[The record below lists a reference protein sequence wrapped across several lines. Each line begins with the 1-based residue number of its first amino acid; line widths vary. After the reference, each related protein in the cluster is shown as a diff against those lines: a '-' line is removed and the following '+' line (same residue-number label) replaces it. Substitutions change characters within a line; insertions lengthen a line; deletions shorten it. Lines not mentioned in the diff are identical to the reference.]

1 MTRTRL
7 TLLYGIFFVSG
18 FCGLIYES
26 IWSHYLKLILGHAAH
41 AQALVLIVFVGGLAL
56 GAWLAGN
63 VSSRLRNPILVYA
76 AVETLVALVAFAFHG
91 VFVRASNWALDWLLP
106 AVCAQEGLCWAN
118 WAVAAGLILAPSV
131 LLGATFPLMSAGILR
146 AGVSPGRGLSLLYFL
161 NSAGAA
167 LGVLLCGFVLIP
179 QFGLPGTLLV
189 AGTLNALVA
198 LGAYAAVRNA
208 TATAAAAAPQPV
220 GAAAPEAGG
229 TRLLLW
235 IAALTG
241 LSSFIY
247 EVVWIRMLTQV
258 LGAAT
263 HAFELMLASFIFGLA
278 LGGFWVRDRIDRAG
292 SPEALLAKVQ
302 ILMGVLAVATLPLY
316 LGTFEAMALTLKTLV
331 RSADGYAVFNA
342 VSAAMAMAVIL
353 PATICAGMT
362 LPVITAAL
370 LRRGHGEG
378 QIGRVYAA
386 NTFGAIVGVLLAVY
400 LLMPALGLKWALAT
414 GALVDIALGGLIIW
428 KLRPAARLRWGGAL
442 AGALAVLVLVPAVAQ
457 FDPARISSGV
467 YRSAVSKLTA
477 DNQVLFNEDGRTAT
491 ISVGRDGDG
500 LVTLR
505 TNGKP
510 DGSSLPGT
518 PGKLTEDDPTVLM
531 LGLLGPAHHPGAKHA
546 AVVGLGTG
554 ITSAALLASDRIETV
569 ETIEI
574 EPKVLQAAQL
584 FRPVNAAV
592 FDDPRSRI
600 VIDDARAHFSRSARR
615 YDLIV
620 SEPSNPWVSGVAG
633 LFTTEFYRRAAAQL
647 APGGHFVQWLQLY
660 EASPEMVASIIGA
673 FAQHFPQFRVYG
685 ATRFDVVIVGR
696 SDGGPVALQPA
707 VFDMPRARERLAGMG
722 IENPDMLAAH
732 DLGPADAIKLLYG
745 GYGAPPNSDYYPYV
759 DNRAAKDRFMKVN
772 ATSLQWL
779 HTAPIPFLEFGTA
792 GAPWLGKVHSAR
804 ANMPT
809 HIVNA
814 AAAGHAERYLRGL
827 PVQPPGLAAIQGSLK
842 DYSLARS
849 WLVDCKPTDGV
860 GLLWDPV
867 LLAAI
872 ETIPA
877 LPPDRA
883 TALWK
888 GFLNGPCRSRFN
900 AAQIEWLELFA
911 AVAARDARATQPAA
925 DAVLRRRAA
934 LTTGQHEYALLSGI
948 VARTALGRHDEA
960 WALFA
965 EHGKG
970 MAADRLGQ
978 PWFRHQRLALN
989 AQRVRPQPA
998 VPAR

>member
-76 AVETLVALVAFAFHG
+76 AVEILVALVAFSFHR
-91 VFVRASNWALDWLLP
+91 VFVGASNWVLDWLLP
-106 AVCAQEGLCWAN
+106 TVCAQEGLCWAN
-118 WAVAAGLILAPSV
+118 WAVAAGLILLPSI

-179 QFGLPGTLLV
+179 RLGLPGTLLV
-189 AGTLNALVA
+189 AGVLNALVA

-208 TATAAAAAPQPV
+208 PESAVPAPQPV
-220 GAAAPEAGG
+220 DAAPGAGG

-278 LGGFWVRDRIDRAG
+278 LGGFWVRNRIDRAG

-316 LGTFEAMALTLKTLV
+316 LGSFEGMSLALNTLV
-331 RSADGYAVFNA
+331 RSADGYTVFNA

-414 GALVDIALGGLIIW
+414 GALIDVALGGLIIW

-442 AGALAVLVLVPAVAQ
+442 AGAMALLVLVPAIAR
-457 FDPARISSGV
+457 FDPVRISSGV
-467 YRSAVSKLTA
+467 YRSGVSKLDA
-477 DNQVLFNEDGRTAT
+477 DTQVLFNEDGRTAT
-491 ISVGRDGDG
+491 ISVSRDGDG
-500 LVTLR
+500 VVTLR

-510 DGSSLPGT
+510 DGASLPGK
-518 PGKLTEDDPTVLM
+518 PGKLSDDDPTVVM

-554 ITSAALLASDRIETV
+554 ITSAALLASNRIESV

-584 FRPVNAAV
+584 YRPTNTEV

-673 FAQHFPQFRVYG
+673 FAEHFPEFRIYG
-685 ATRFDVVIVGR
+685 TNRFDVILVGR
-696 SDGGPVALQPA
+696 GDGGPVALQPA
-707 VFDMPRARERLAGMG
+707 VFDMPRARERLASIG
-722 IENPDMLAAH
+722 IEGPDILAAH
-732 DLGPADAIKLLYG
+732 DLGPGGAIKLLYG
-745 GYGAPPNSDYYPYV
+745 GYGAPPNSDYHPYV
-759 DNRAAKDRFMKVN
+759 DNRAAKDRFMRLN

-779 HTAPIPFLEFGTA
+779 RVAPIPFLEFGTA

-804 ANMPT
+804 PHMPT
-809 HIVNA
+809 HIISA

-827 PVQPPGLAAIQGSLK
+827 PVPPVGLAAIEGSLK
-842 DYSLARS
+842 DYALARS
-849 WLVDCKPTDGV
+849 WLVDCKPSDGV
-860 GLLWDPV
+860 GVLWDAV
-867 LLAAI
+867 LLAAV

-877 LPPDRA
+877 MPTDGA

-934 LTTGQHEYALLSGI
+934 LTTGQREYALLAGLA
-948 VARTALGRHDEA
+948 ARTSLGRYDEA
-960 WALFA
+960 LALVA

-970 MAADRLGQ
+970 MAADRLNL
-978 PWFRHQRLALN
+978 PWFRYQRLLLDAP
-989 AQRVRPQPA
+989 RVRPTPA
-998 VPAR
+998 VPAG